1 MPASSLDQLRV
12 LAVQVI
18 TRSVSRWFS
27 QTILP
32 SISAMLFGFFELSES
47 ARGIAKAM
55 FFEQR
60 GRYTNRSS

>member
-1 MPASSLDQLRV
+1 M
-12 LAVQVI
+12 QVI
-18 TRSVSRWFS
+18 TRKVSWWFLADDS
-27 QTILP
+27 CHQF
-32 SISAMLFGFFELSES
+32 SAMLSGSAELSES